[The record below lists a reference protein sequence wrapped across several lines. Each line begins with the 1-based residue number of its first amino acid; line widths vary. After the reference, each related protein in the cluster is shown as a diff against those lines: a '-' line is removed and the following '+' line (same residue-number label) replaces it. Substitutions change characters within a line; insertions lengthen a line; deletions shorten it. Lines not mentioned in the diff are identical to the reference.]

1 MKDGTLGL
9 RRRKGMAG
17 KLEQLSVDKDGNI
30 KRGKTKPKKSKN
42 SKKNNILAK
51 NKAKGRAF
59 EKQEFAQFKSTY
71 SKAQEQVTIK
81 TASSRKIRLDAI
93 GLDSNNKV
101 VISEYKSSD
110 TAPLRTNQKK
120 AFNEILSTGA
130 VVVGKGKGI
139 FSKGYKIPPDTNINI
154 IRP

>member
-1 MKDGTLGL
+1 
-9 RRRKGMAG
+9 MAG
-17 KLEQLSVDKDGNI
+17 KLEQLSVDKNGNI

-59 EKQEFAQFKSTY
+59 EKQEFAQFKSSY
-71 SKAQEQVTIK
+71 
-81 TASSRKIRLDAI
+81 
-93 GLDSNNKV
+93 
-101 VISEYKSSD
+101 
-110 TAPLRTNQKK
+110 
-120 AFNEILSTGA
+120 
-130 VVVGKGKGI
+130 VVGKGKGI

>member
-17 KLEQLSVDKDGNI
+17 KLEQLSVDKNGNI

-51 NKAKGRAF
+51 NKAKG
-59 EKQEFAQFKSTY
+59 QEFAQFKSTY